1 MPPSKASRTSTA
13 WSHEFDT
20 VRREKLF
27 QNPPKDHTAYPAL
40 KEAISPHIKSF
51 NALFEPDGL
60 ISKAIEDIGTVTI
73 LDGDTRMGPEGK
85 NKVDVKVKQVL
96 VQKSMLPDTNK
107 FSTRNREI
115 LPSECRERH
124 VTYRGKLSAVFEYRI
139 NDGDPKEVIRELG
152 NLPLMVMVSRH
163 LQELFRVLTAR
174 SPTSA
179 TSRITHQHNWCREKK
194 SRRS

>member
-1 MPPSKASRTSTA
+1 MPPSKAPRTSTA

-20 VRREKLF
+20 VRRERLF

-40 KEAISPHIKSF
+40 KEAISPHIESF
-51 NALFEPDGL
+51 NALFEPNGL
-60 ISKAIEDIGTVTI
+60 ISKAIEDIGTVTF
-73 LDGDTRMGPEGK
+73 LDGDSRAGPEGK
-85 NKVDVKVKQVL
+85 NRLDIKIKQVL

-139 NDGDPKEVIRELG
+139 NEGDPKEVIRELG

-163 LQELFRVLTAR
+163 LAKVFSALTAR
-174 SPTSA
+174 SQTSA
-179 TSRITHQHNWCREKK
+179 TSRITHQN
-194 SRRS
+194 S